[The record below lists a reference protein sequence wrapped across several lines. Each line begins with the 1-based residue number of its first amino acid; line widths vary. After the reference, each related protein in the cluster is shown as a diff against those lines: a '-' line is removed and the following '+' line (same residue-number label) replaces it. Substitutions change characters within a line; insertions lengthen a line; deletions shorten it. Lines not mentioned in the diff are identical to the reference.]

1 MSRPHRRLCG
11 RSVRTLFALC
21 CAGLSLGA
29 VAADAPTTGAQELRT
44 AETFAMV
51 WSKLRDS
58 SFDPALARVD
68 WAALESRHRPAIEGA
83 RDRETLRREIGAL
96 LQAIGVSHLSLIP
109 AEAVA
114 APKASPARDRRRAR
128 HVGDD
133 AAGDTAPDGE
143 DDDSGQDEPGIED
156 DAVDAERAIAG
167 VGLRVHLIDG
177 AMHVI
182 AVAPGSAAADAGI
195 APGWHLERIDA
206 WRMDGALA
214 SLARQPPGPARR
226 RAELHFQMQVA
237 DRLEDLETG
246 DEVILDL
253 RDPAARPHRK
263 ILSARPR
270 PGDPLELLPGMPTV
284 PMHYEATRRALPNG
298 GCALQVA
305 FNLWAQ
311 PAFDRLAATLRDERG
326 CDRLILDLRANPGGQ
341 LWTLTAIA
349 GLLHDRN
356 TQLGSMTSADGTL
369 RLTVFPRRID
379 NDGRPLRQLL
389 GPIAILIDRGSAS
402 SSEIFA
408 SALQATGRARIFGE
422 TSAGMALPAM
432 TARLPSGDWLY
443 YPTADITDP
452 SGRRIEGRGVSPDT
466 AIALEVS
473 RLVEG
478 GDPILDAAM
487 TWIAEAAAPAPA
499 TAPSRR

>member
-1 MSRPHRRLCG
+1 
-11 RSVRTLFALC
+11 VRAAFALF
-21 CAGLSLGA
+21 CAGLSFAA
-29 VAADAPTTGAQELRT
+29 VAADAPTTGVQELRA

-58 SFDPALARVD
+58 SFDPELERVD

-114 APKASPARDRRRAR
+114 APKAPPVRDRRRAGDDVESDTSAD
-128 HVGDD
+128 VGDD
-133 AAGDTAPDGE
+133 DLGDE
-143 DDDSGQDEPGIED
+143 DKATENEGTVAS
-156 DAVDAERAIAG
+156 
-167 VGLRVHLIDG
+167 VGLRVRLIDG
-177 AMHVI
+177 AMHVV

-206 WRMDGALA
+206 WRMDGAVA
-214 SLARQPPGPARR
+214 SLAQQPPGQARR

-246 DEVILDL
+246 DEVTLDL
-253 RDPAARPHRK
+253 RDLAARPHRK
-263 ILSARPR
+263 ILAARPR
-270 PGDPLELLPGMPTV
+270 PGEPLELLPGMPPV
-284 PMHYEATRRALPNG
+284 PMHYEATRRALPDG
-298 GCALQVA
+298 GCALLVA

-311 PAFDRLAATLRDERG
+311 PTFDRLAATLRDERG

-349 GLLHDRN
+349 GLLHDRK
-356 TQLGSMTSADGTL
+356 TQLGTMTSADGTL
-369 RLTVFPRRID
+369 RMIVFPRRID

-452 SGRRIEGRGVSPDT
+452 SGRRIEGRGVAPDT

-473 RLVEG
+473 GLAKG

-487 TWIAEAAAPAPA
+487 GWIAEAAAPTPTTAAPR
-499 TAPSRR
+499 P